1 MPFDGAGSW
10 APVALS
16 SDLPPGTV
24 IPAWTAAGPIALWRS
39 QSGRVTASADRCP
52 HRGMRL
58 SHGFVR
64 GEALSCIYH
73 GWSYSPSGGC
83 IRIPAHPDL
92 VPPETIRVAVQR
104 VEESGGI
111 LWIAA
116 GQPATQPPRFDKLI
130 PLRSLTMEAD
140 VAAIEIVAGAKTDA
154 NGLIHLPDFPWIM
167 LLLAPQG
174 KHTLLHLMIEQ
185 DRSPTNRLTASRIA
199 ESLRR
204 RAEERQREG
213 AE

>member
-1 MPFDGAGSW
+1 MPSDGAGSW
-10 APVALS
+10 VPVALS

-24 IPAWTAAGPIALWRS
+24 IPARTSVGPIALWRS
-39 QSGRVTASADRCP
+39 QSGGVTASSDRCP

-92 VPPETIRVAVQR
+92 TPPETIRVAVQQ

-111 LWIAA
+111 LWVAV
-116 GQPATQPPRFDKLI
+116 GQPAMQPPRFDRLI
-130 PLRSLTMEAD
+130 PLRSLTAETD
-140 VAAIEIVAGAKTDA
+140 VTAVERAARAKTDA
-154 NGLIHLPDFPWIM
+154 NGLIRVLEFPWIR
-167 LLLAPQG
+167 LLLAPQE
-174 KHTLLHLMIEQ
+174 KRTLIHLMIEP
-185 DRSPTNRLTASRIA
+185 DRGSADRLTASRIA

-204 RAEERQREG
+204 QAEERQREN
-213 AE
+213 A